1 MSRLKCLHQW
11 GIYNDAVC
19 LSDCGSANSDGR
31 TCRFILDFT
40 EEMIPQ
46 TNEKGES
53 IKPLYNLTHIIYC
66 DESALFKINEL
77 WYCGKHQAEMDAG
90 VNGISINNIW
100 HSYSP
105 LK

>member
-1 MSRLKCLHQW
+1 MPKNKST
-11 GIYNDAVC
+11 
-19 LSDCGSANSDGR
+19 SP

-40 EEMIPQ
+40 EEMTPQ

-66 DESALFKINEL
+66 DDPALFKINEL

-90 VNGISINNIW
+90 VNGIRINNIW
-100 HSYSP
+100 HSYSL